1 MHDLPLNDEERQI
14 FVRMVGPR
22 IKVGNGEVKL
32 TCNKFPNKLENRKYL
47 LFQLESLLKE
57 AKRLLTIKDQHLD

>member
-1 MHDLPLNDEERQI
+1 LRDLPLNDEERQI

-32 TCNKFPNKLENRKYL
+32 TCDKFPNKMENRKYL
-47 LFQLESLLKE
+47 VFQLEKLLKE
-57 AKRLLTIKDQHLD
+57 ARRLATIKDQYLD